1 MKRELEELGWK
12 GLTIVGV
19 FIGLFLGLAVAPEL
33 PEWAPWAI
41 GIGIVAVFVAVLVL
55 KRFRNLH

>member
-1 MKRELEELGWK
+1 MKRELEELSWK
-12 GLTIVGV
+12 GLTIAGV

-33 PEWAPWAI
+33 PEWVPWAL

-55 KRFRNLH
+55 KRFRKSR